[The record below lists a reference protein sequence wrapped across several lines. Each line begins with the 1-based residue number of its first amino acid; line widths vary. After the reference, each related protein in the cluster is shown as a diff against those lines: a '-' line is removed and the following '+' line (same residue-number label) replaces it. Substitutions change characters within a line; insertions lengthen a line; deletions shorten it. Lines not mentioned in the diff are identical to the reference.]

1 MTKSTYRIIG
11 YGHSDHGFFNQ
22 FNFSSTLKGAESD
35 YQRLFED
42 PEMDGCVLIKVNH
55 EDWQVINEFGN
66 YPVSVVYGALGT
78 FKVQKAPEY
87 VFLPTLDQ
95 TITKGQVAF

>member
-1 MTKSTYRIIG
+1 MLASRQVTETMTKTTYRIIG
-11 YGHSDHGFFNQ
+11 YGHANAGFFNQ

-35 YQRLFED
+35 YQRLLED

-66 YPVSVVYGALGT
+66 YPVSVEYSAVGT
-78 FKVQKAPEY
+78 FKV
-87 VFLPTLDQ
+87 
-95 TITKGQVAF
+95 TKSPKLVLV